1 MQPLR
6 SDDPS
11 RIADHRLLG
20 RLGAGGMGVVY
31 LARSPGGALL
41 ALKVIRPEYADDPG
55 FRARFRREVAA
66 ARRVSS
72 RWAVPVADA
81 DTESAAPW
89 LASGYVPGP
98 ALGEVVG
105 RYGPLPVDGVRALG
119 HMLAE
124 ALEAVHGAGL
134 VHRDVKPGNVL
145 LALDGPRLI
154 DFGIARALDDTAITT
169 TDMVIGSPGFLS
181 PEQAQA
187 AGSAIGP
194 PSDVFSLGAVLA
206 HAASG
211 RAPFGTGEPAALLYR
226 TVHDRPD
233 LAGVPE
239 DLLPLLGRCLDK
251 NPLRRPTATAVRR
264 ALVRDPR
271 RADTEDWLPAH
282 VVHLVAARSIALLAL
297 PDQQGGRDEPG
308 AQDAQDVQDA
318 QQRPREEDEGNGAE
332 EGNERHGRSGART
345 VTPADQIGDAPPQS
359 ASDAAPAAGAA
370 PAAPTA
376 PAARSRRWLFAA
388 SGAVVLAGGGGL
400 AAWAARRGS
409 ADGGDDGPDL
419 PAYTIGVHGDFSGA
433 QAVWGKAQR
442 TGVQLAIEEFNAGR
456 GRRFAL
462 RLKAVDDGGRVDR
475 AGTAAAELVD
485 DRSVLAVIGPGVDE
499 VAVSAVEVY
508 DQALLAT
515 VAVALGTVRPNGA
528 ATRSLLLARPGDALQ
543 ALPIV
548 PYLTSGA
555 PARRTGLID
564 DRKADNY
571 SWSITR
577 AVAGSLRLVP
587 KCEVV
592 PRVLR
597 TGSDDY
603 GSIVRSLLAQ
613 RVDSLVFGGKAL
625 GAARVAR
632 AAQQAGFT
640 GPRIATQAV
649 LDPLFLKEAG
659 SAAEGWVLTSTF
671 IDPAETPAA
680 APFVAAYRKRFATAP
695 PYQAVEAYDAA
706 RLVIRVLSKLLA
718 GAAAGPPTRKAVL
731 DALRAA
737 RFDGISKKIAF
748 DATDGDFKGSDGTFF
763 YQVKRG
769 RFDFVGAAAL
779 GED

>member
-6 SDDPS
+6 SDDPP

-72 RWAVPVADA
+72 RWAVPLADA

-206 HAASG
+206 YAASG
-211 RAPFGTGEPAALLYR
+211 RAPFGAGEPAALLYR

-239 DLLPLLGRCLDK
+239 GLLPLLGRCLDK
-251 NPLRRPTATAVRR
+251 DPLRRPTATALRR

-282 VVHLVAARSIALLAL
+282 VVHLVASRSIALLAL
-297 PDQQGGRDEPG
+297 PDQQGDRDE
-308 AQDAQDVQDA
+308 QDAQEV
-318 QQRPREEDEGNGAE
+318 QQRLHEEDGAKAGGE
-332 EGNERHGRSGART
+332 LRGRAGELTAT
-345 VTPADQIGDAPPQS
+345 AADQVEDAPPQP
-359 ASDAAPAAGAA
+359 ASEAGPAAK
-370 PAAPTA
+370 AAPTA

-409 ADGGDDGPDL
+409 ADAADHGPGL
-419 PAYTIGVHGDFSGA
+419 PAYTIGVHSDFSGA
-433 QAVWGKAQR
+433 QAAWGKAQR

-462 RLKAVDDGGRVDR
+462 RLKTVDDGGRADR

-485 DRSVLAVIGPGVDE
+485 DRSVLAVIGPGVDD

-508 DQALLAT
+508 DQALLAA

-528 ATRSLLLARPGDALQ
+528 PTRSLLLARPGDALH

-571 SWSITR
+571 SWATTR

-597 TGSDDY
+597 AGSDDY

-632 AAQQAGFT
+632 AAQQTGFT

-671 IDPAETPAA
+671 IDPADTPAA

-718 GAAAGPPTRKAVL
+718 GAGARPPTRKAVL

-737 RFDGISKKIAF
+737 HFDGISKKIAF
-748 DATDGDFKGSDGTFF
+748 AAEDGDFKGSDGTFF
-763 YQVKRG
+763 YRVKRG
-769 RFDFVGAAAL
+769 RFAFVGAAPL
-779 GED
+779 GEG